1 MPFYYLNSIPGFTEL
16 INGNDNTNVLKLSKT
31 NKNNQSYKIIK
42 YDKNFLSTDL
52 IPSYGVLRS
61 VILNSLNSIVSFA
74 PPKSI
79 SSDLFMTKYPELGEG
94 IVAEEF
100 VEGTMVNVFWDK
112 SIQLSGAWEI
122 ATRNSV
128 GGEVSF
134 YKTAESKTFRSMF
147 LEAAN
152 VCNLNLN
159 TLDPRFCYSFVLQ
172 HPDNRIVTPFSKPSL
187 YLVEVYEIYYAEPG
201 FHSIYSINIDDVKQ
215 MWNFTQT
222 SVKFPQVYD
231 LSNGY
236 AELKSKYASMNTP
249 YDVLGVMLKNKM
261 TMERTKFRNPV
272 YEQVRRLRG
281 NQPKLMYQY
290 LCLRQQGKVRD
301 YLNYYPENKKEF
313 SFFRDNLHTFTS
325 ALFQNYLSCYVHK
338 DVPLKEFPDQYRTH
352 MYHLHQ
358 IYINQL
364 RSKGLCVTNN
374 EVIDYVNKMHPSL
387 QMYSLNHSM
396 RKRFKAQTE
405 ANAVVPI
412 SVS

>member
-16 INGNDNTNVLKLSKT
+16 VNGNDNTNVLKLSKT
-31 NKNNQSYKIIK
+31 NKNNQTYKIIK

-52 IPSYGVLRS
+52 IPTYGVLRS
-61 VILNSLNSIVSFA
+61 VILNSLNMIVSFA

-79 SSDLFMTKYPELGEG
+79 SSDLFMTNYPELGED

-152 VCNLNLN
+152 ACNLNLN

-187 YLVEVYEIYYAEPG
+187 YLVEVYEIHYTEPG
-201 FHSIYSINIDDVKQ
+201 FPSIFSININDVKQ

-261 TMERTKFRNPV
+261 TMERSKFRNPV
-272 YEQVRRLRG
+272 YEQVRKLRG

-301 YLNYYPENKKEF
+301 YLNFYPENKKDF
-313 SFFRDNLHTFTS
+313 SFFRDNLHTFTT

-338 DVPLKEFPDQYRTH
+338 DMPLKEFPDQYRTH
-352 MYHLHQ
+352 MYQLHQ

-364 RSKGLCVTNN
+364 RSKGLYVTNN

-387 QMYSLNHSM
+387 QMYSLNYSM
-396 RKRFKAQTE
+396 RKRFKAQAE
-405 ANAVVPI
+405 ADVVVPI
-412 SVS
+412 

>member
-159 TLDPRFCYSFVLQ
+159 TLDPHFCYSFVLQ

-201 FHSIYSINIDDVKQ
+201 FHSIYSINIDDIKQ

-364 RSKGLCVTNN
+364 RSKGQCVTNN

-396 RKRFKAQTE
+396 RRRFKTQTE

>member
-16 INGNDNTNVLKLSKT
+16 VNGNDNTNVLKLSKT

-52 IPSYGVLRS
+52 ISSYGVLRS

-79 SSDLFMTKYPELGEG
+79 SSDLFMTKYPELGQD

-301 YLNYYPENKKEF
+301 YLNFYPENKKEF
-313 SFFRDNLHTFTS
+313 SFFRDNLHTFTT

-387 QMYSLNHSM
+387 QMYSLNYSM
-396 RKRFKAQTE
+396 RKRFKAQAE
-405 ANAVVPI
+405 ADVVVPI

>member
-16 INGNDNTNVLKLSKT
+16 VNGNDNINVLKLSKT

-52 IPSYGVLRS
+52 ISSYGVLRS

-79 SSDLFMTKYPELGEG
+79 SSDLFMTKYPELGQD

-301 YLNYYPENKKEF
+301 YLNFYPENKKEF
-313 SFFRDNLHTFTS
+313 SFFRDNLHTFTT

-387 QMYSLNHSM
+387 QMYSLNYSM
-396 RKRFKAQTE
+396 RKRFKAQAE
-405 ANAVVPI
+405 ADVVVPI